1 MITRPAL
8 RYHGGKYR
16 LAPWVISHFPP
27 HRVYVEPFGGAMSVL
42 LRKPRCPGEVYND
55 LDGSVVSLFRVLQ
68 DPASAEVLR
77 RRLYLTPFAR
87 SEFQLAYRPTPDP
100 IEAAARLVM
109 RSFMGFGSDS
119 ATRANVTGFRLA
131 ASRQGFMGPGNKDGR
146 GATPA
151 VDWSTW
157 PDAVPAFVDRL
168 RGVVLECRPALD
180 VIRQSDSPET
190 LHYLDPPYVLSTRR
204 PLRKGS
210 GYLHEMTDADHRA
223 LAAAARGVAGM
234 VVLSGYK
241 CPLYEELYG
250 SWPSVSRPH
259 HAQAARKSIETLWFN
274 PAGYEGLSVRQLL

>member
-1 MITRPAL
+1 MINRPAL

-16 LAPWVISHFPP
+16 LAPWVISHFPA

-55 LDGSVVSLFRVLQ
+55 LDGQVVSLFRVLQ

-77 RRLYLTPFAR
+77 RRLHLTPFSRA
-87 SEFQLAYRPTPDP
+87 EFHLSYKPTPDP

-131 ASRQGFMGPGNKDGR
+131 ASRQGFMGARRKDG
-146 GATPA
+146 GGQSPA

-157 PDAVPAFVDRL
+157 PDCIPAFVDRL

-180 VIRQSDSPET
+180 VIRQSDSAQT
-190 LHYLDPPYVLSTRR
+190 LHYLDPPYVVSTRR
-204 PLRKGS
+204 RVGKGR
-210 GYLHEMTDADHRA
+210 GYTHEMTDAEHRA
-223 LAAAARGVAGM
+223 LAAAAMGVEGM

-241 CPLYEELYG
+241 CPLYDELYG
-250 SWPSVSRPH
+250 AWPSVSKAH
-259 HAQAARKSIETLWFN
+259 LAQAARKSVETLWFN
-274 PAGYEGLSVRQLL
+274 AAAYEALSVRQLL